1 MKNGMTKLIIGACI
15 AVPTVLYI
23 ANNFTEEQKNYL
35 IASLVG
41 TVTVLLIDE
50 FSKFFEKGD
59 K

>member
-1 MKNGMTKLIIGACI
+1 MKNGMKKLIIGACI

-23 ANNFTEEQKNYL
+23 ANNFTEDQKNYL